1 MARIAIFTS
10 PKPFLDPHIKTI
22 QRNAIQSWKAL
33 GESVEIWLVG
43 EEAGLEDTARDLGVN
58 FILDVERN
66 SYGTPRIDSIFNTV
80 RSKSSAEFCCYV
92 NSDILLFPDMIETIE
107 LVRQKKERFLLVGQR
122 WDMNV
127 KDNLNINENWPS
139 GFLERVFKEGKMHAP
154 AGSDYFIFPRD
165 CFTDIPP
172 FSVGR
177 AGWDNWMIFHARQT
191 GIACINATN
200 AITAVHQNHDFSH
213 LPQGRIHRKQ
223 PESLENMILAGGR
236 SNMFTLAEV
245 SHKIVDAQ
253 IVRPVFSRHRLIREI
268 GIFPLLHF
276 KPAWLAQA
284 AYSILNPRRAAADRK
299 KDQKMKAEITK
310 TTGEA

>member
-43 EEAGLEDTARDLGVN
+43 EETGLEDTARDLGVN
-58 FILDVERN
+58 YILDVERN
-66 SYGTPRIDSIFNTV
+66 SYGTPRIDSIFNAV
-80 RSKSSAEFCCYV
+80 RSKSSAEICCYV

-107 LVRQKKERFLLVGQR
+107 CVRQKKERFLLVGQR
-122 WDMNV
+122 WDF
-127 KDNLNINENWPS
+127 NITESLDIKENWS
-139 GFLERVFKEGKMHAP
+139 SAFLERVFKEGKMHAP
-154 AGSDYFIFPRD
+154 AGSDYFIFPRN

-191 GIACINATN
+191 GIPCINATN

-245 SHKIVDAQ
+245 SHRIVDSQ
-253 IVRPVFSRHRLIREI
+253 IVRPVFSRRRLIREI

-276 KPAWLAQA
+276 KPTWLAQA
-284 AYSILNPRRAAADRK
+284 AYFILNPRRAAADRK

-310 TTGEA
+310 TIGEA